1 MAGRSYILA
10 ASPPSKEVA
19 MPRIAIVQRA
29 PVLLDRA
36 ATLQRVAESTAEA
49 AAAGARLVV
58 FPECFVPGYPA
69 WIWRTAAGTDGALMS
84 RLHAQLLGQAL
95 DVNAGDAGELQRIAR
110 EHSVTL
116 VIGANERD
124 QQRGGGTLYNTVL
137 VIGPDGEL
145 LNRHRKLMPTNPERM
160 VHGQGDGAGLRVVD
174 TPVGRIGT
182 LICWENYMPLART
195 ALYAQG
201 IELYIAP
208 TYDQGDGWLATLRHI
223 ALEGRCWV
231 LGSGTALRR
240 ADIPENLPGRSQLY
254 GEGPEWIN
262 EGDSAVFDPQGKL
275 VAGPMRRE
283 TGILYAEVDARSV
296 APARR
301 AFDVCGHYARSDVF
315 SLQVRRT
322 PAEPATF
329 LDAPAAASVSMQQ
342 GVE

>member
-1 MAGRSYILA
+1 
-10 ASPPSKEVA
+10 

-49 AAAGARLVV
+49 AGTGAQLVV

-69 WIWRTAAGTDGALMS
+69 WIWRTAAGRDGPLMS
-84 RLHAQLLGQAL
+84 RLHERLLSQAV
-95 DVNAGDAGELQRIAR
+95 DIGAGDADELRRIAR
-110 EHSVTL
+110 QHAVTL
-116 VIGANERD
+116 VCGINERD
-124 QQRGGGTLYNTVL
+124 RRRGGGTLYNAVL

-174 TPVGRIGT
+174 TPAGRIGT
-182 LICWENYMPLART
+182 LICWENYMPLARA

-208 TYDQGDGWLATLRHI
+208 TYDAGDGWLATLRHI

-240 ADIPENLPGRSQLY
+240 GDIPEDLPGRSELY

-262 EGDSAVFDPQGKL
+262 DGDSAVFDPQGKL
-275 VAGPMRRE
+275 VAGPLRRD
-283 TGILYAEVDARSV
+283 TGILYAEADAGRV

-301 AFDVCGHYARSDVF
+301 AFDVCGHYARNDIF
-315 SLQVRRT
+315 TLQVRRT
-322 PAEPATF
+322 PAEPAIF
-329 LDAPAAASVSMQQ
+329 LDAPEAPSIQNQQ
-342 GVE
+342 GVA